1 MCYSNPVSAGSGNKI
16 IPVSTGAGGA
26 QLHPWIPAPPGWDS
40 WKRLG
45 KACQSQSPDGI
56 FVLPGNRAE
65 GKGQSVAGDTGGQWC
80 VLLTWP
86 SASGF
91 GIRNHPPWLP
101 SFSSSFPGTGTAALP
116 PRALSSAGQT
126 PECPGSFLQLFI
138 FEEAG
143 KKSDFLPSF
152 SVGPLPSFPGAA
164 SLRLHRL
171 NLGTEGKTHLLPSA
185 PWGLGWLGI
194 LLFPEGRIFLTAQ
207 SQRGNGAEPERSCI
221 RLLSGRG
228 LGAARPPGPRV
239 TLAGFPALL
248 RVSQSLISSFLCF
261 SCARHCP
268 EPAAAAF
275 CQGLLTGVC
284 IRTYL

>member
-1 MCYSNPVSAGSGNKI
+1 MATAELTHPGSTGAFPWIYSAGQMCYSNPVSAGSGNKI

-143 KKSDFLPSF
+143 KKKRFPSF
-152 SVGPLPSFPGAA
+152 FLGWATSVLPWSSVSPPAQAQPRDRRQDPPPPFRT
-164 SLRLHRL
+164 L
-171 NLGTEGKTHLLPSA
+171 
-185 PWGLGWLGI
+185 GLGLARDSS
-194 LLFPEGRIFLTAQ
+194 LSRRQDFPHSTV
-207 SQRGNGAEPERSCI
+207 S
-221 RLLSGRG
+221 
-228 LGAARPPGPRV
+228 ARKW
-239 TLAGFPALL
+239 
-248 RVSQSLISSFLCF
+248 S
-261 SCARHCP
+261 
-268 EPAAAAF
+268 
-275 CQGLLTGVC
+275 
-284 IRTYL
+284 